1 MSLDD
6 FSCWE
11 QWCCSLVLSATWT
24 FSAIHE
30 RSFIEGGN
38 DRQCQRIQCVHCTA
52 YPWIIQVPRKAS
64 VLTSGQGLSA
74 EDWIRASYP
83 DDADSFRVPI
93 PKQSKQTPTYVKW
106 TLLQGPSVRCQG
118 VLYCCPKEKLAV
130 LTRHQPWKNFVR
142 SYNHSGRRQ
151 KVLNFATEKSV
162 Y

>member
-1 MSLDD
+1 LLGTVMLLARTICHMDLQCNSWKE
-6 FSCWE
+6 F
-11 QWCCSLVLSATWT
+11 
-24 FSAIHE
+24 H
-30 RSFIEGGN
+30 RG
-38 DRQCQRIQCVHCTA
+38 RQCQRIQCVHCTA

-93 PKQSKQTPTYVKW
+93 PQQSKQTPTYVKW

-130 LTRHQPWKNFVR
+130 ITRHQPWKNFVQP
-142 SYNHSGRRQ
+142 YNHSGRRQ